1 MSLSWIII
9 LLLTMGAFT
18 SLILF
23 GMIYFGA
30 KNNKQMNALGDT
42 LNSSNSE
49 MKNNLQQAVKTLE
62 TQTDQQQKIL
72 SRLKNLE
79 TIVTSEAWDA
89 IKKGEDSE
97 HVNLLLHDEELTE
110 ITSEEKAEN
119 IAKRI
124 KH

>member
-1 MSLSWIII
+1 MSWVTI
-9 LLLTMGAFT
+9 LLLTMGSFT

-42 LNSSNSE
+42 MNSSNSE
-49 MKNNLQQAVKTLE
+49 LKNNLHQVIKALDS
-62 TQTDQQQKIL
+62 QTDQQQKIL
-72 SRLKNLE
+72 SRLENLE

-97 HVNLLLHDEELTE
+97 HINLLLEDEEQEE
-110 ITSEEKAEN
+110 ISSEEQANN

>member
-1 MSLSWIII
+1 MSWTII

-23 GMIYFGA
+23 GMIYFGT

-42 LNSSNSE
+42 MNSSNSE
-49 MKNNLQQAVKTLE
+49 MKNNLQQAIKALE

-97 HVNLLLHDEELTE
+97 RINLLLKDEEKE
-110 ITSEEKAEN
+110 EMSSEEQAKN
-119 IAKRI
+119 IAMRI

>member
-1 MSLSWIII
+1 MSWVTI
-9 LLLTMGAFT
+9 LLLTMCSFT

-30 KNNKQMNALGDT
+30 KSNKQMNALGDT
-42 LNSSNSE
+42 MNSSNSE
-49 MKNNLQQAVKTLE
+49 MKNNLHQVIKALDS
-62 TQTDQQQKIL
+62 QTDQQQKIL
-72 SRLKNLE
+72 SRLENLE

-97 HVNLLLHDEELTE
+97 HINLLLEDEEQEE
-110 ITSEEKAEN
+110 ISSEEQAKN

-124 KH
+124 KY